1 MSTDSTVNVYRTGYH
16 SPCLRVN
23 VGLGEA
29 VVDDVEDV
37 LLLERPPTNQN
48 ILRLE
53 VPEDESSDWSV
64 QEEI

>member
-1 MSTDSTVNVYRTGYH
+1 MYRTGYH
-16 SPCLRVN
+16 SPGLRVN

-48 ILRLE
+48 IFRLE
-53 VPEDESSDWSV
+53 VPEDESSDWAV
-64 QEEI
+64 QEVI

>member
-1 MSTDSTVNVYRTGYH
+1 MYRTGYH
-16 SPCLRVN
+16 LPCLRVN
-23 VGLGEA
+23 VGLGKA

-53 VPEDESSDWSV
+53 VPEDESSDCSV